1 MAYFWI
7 SRMWEPLLPFLSF
20 SLPHLIAFL
29 VFSLCHLSGS
39 SVLGILTTCS
49 GLAGFLSC
57 KRALHCATAF
67 ICQPISLSFPLAH
80 SSSFPPTL
88 VLGSDLC
95 ISIYF
100 LCHWNHRCL
109 FCVFKKPS
117 SLSSIHLSPAVFK
130 LKTTWCLLRKKWA
143 ISRRASGVYSE
154 QKITYFIIYLTNSCI
169 LLINFDL
176 YSKIK
181 VIMINK
187 VFKL

>member
-67 ICQPISLSFPLAH
+67 ICEPISLSFPLPH

-100 LCHWNHRCL
+100 LCHWNHLCL

-130 LKTTWCLLRKKWA
+130 HVRLRDACLWA